1 MMRHKESEVRKEAE
15 AMRFTLHKKATAKYK
30 WLLKRENFKGAIGFT
45 NLGQVVIYLIEVREK
60 TLDWNRVHKDLDENK
75 TYDF

>member
-1 MMRHKESEVRKEAE
+1 MRHKESDVRKAVEAVG
-15 AMRFTLHKKATAKYK
+15 FTLHRKETAKYK
-30 WLLKRENFKGAIGFT
+30 WQLKRENFKGAIGFV

-60 TLDWNRVHKDLDENK
+60 TLDWNRVHQDLETNK